1 MFTDASRSRL
11 EEDIKELEDSKQK
24 DEKRY
29 K

>member
-1 MFTDASRSRL
+1 MVTDASRSRL